1 MPVSPLAPQPHA
13 DTDTAG
19 FNQSCRISLG
29 PEQRM
34 ALRRLSGRWLLAA
47 RNHHAYWSTREGRL
61 IPPYLAVRRSLVES
75 LLREGLLQAFQL
87 GARRYYTISVAGRQ
101 ALAGY
106 EQKALPFH
114 VGALPAMEL
123 GARATA

>member
-1 MPVSPLAPQPHA
+1 MPVSQLAPQPHA

-19 FNQSCRISLG
+19 FNQSNWVSLG

-61 IPPYLAVRRSLVES
+61 VPPYLAVRRSLVES

-87 GARRYYTISVAGRQ
+87 GARRYYAISVAGRQ

-106 EQKALPFH
+106 EQKTLPFRA
-114 VGALPAMEL
+114 GTLPRTEL
-123 GARATA
+123 GARVTA